1 MSANHEI
8 GVDFFLG
15 FGRALRSEGF
25 QLGSAELELFL
36 EALPTA
42 EVRDLGDVY
51 WVGRICLTTSP
62 EQIPIYDR
70 IFQQWFQ
77 NRGNAPFPGA
87 VALKREETSPAV
99 SQRERLSVE
108 MPTRSGRSSGATAAW
123 NEQLGV
129 KRLSPPDAQEL
140 SIIRSITKSLD
151 ADPPLRRSRRFRAGG
166 RDGPLHLRSILRKS
180 YRTGG
185 ELFRLIRSRRLTKA
199 RPLVLLVDVSKSMA
213 AHSRAFAHFA
223 RAALRRKGPTEALC
237 FGTQLTTVTKLLKPG
252 DAVAALDRTSA
263 AVPDWDG
270 GTRLS
275 DALAEL
281 FRSRRRTQS
290 LRGAIVILLSDGL
303 ETGSNEVM
311 AKNISRLSRLAHRL
325 IWINPLC
332 VDPQFEP
339 RASGIRA
346 ILPFA
351 DKLYGCHDLGDIA
364 GIIPGLFKDDP
375 VSLRPGQ
382 AGLIREN
389 YARARATKSL
399 PPRL

>member
-15 FGRALRSEGF
+15 FGRALRYEGF
-25 QLGSAELELFL
+25 SLGSAELELFL
-36 EALPTA
+36 KALPTA
-42 EVRDLGDVY
+42 EVKGLGDVY

-87 VALKREETSPAV
+87 VALSREQTSPA
-99 SQRERLSVE
+99 SGERLNIE
-108 MPTRSGRSSGATAAW
+108 IPTRSGRSSGATAAW
-123 NEQLGV
+123 NERLGV
-129 KRLSPPDAQEL
+129 KRLRPPDAQEL
-140 SIIRSITKSLD
+140 SIMRSITKSLD
-151 ADPPLRRSRRFRAGG
+151 ANPPLRRSRRFRAGG
-166 RDGPLHLRSILRKS
+166 RDGPLHLRRILRRS

-252 DAVAALDRTSA
+252 EAVAALDRASA

-281 FRSRRRTQS
+281 FRSSRRTQS

-303 ETGSNEVM
+303 ETGSNEAM
-311 AKNISRLSRLAHRL
+311 AKNVSRLSRLAHRL

-332 VDPQFEP
+332 ADPQFEP

-351 DKLYGCHDLGDIA
+351 DKLYGCYDLSDIA
-364 GIIPGLFKDDP
+364 GVIPGLFSDDP
-375 VSLRPGQ
+375 VSLRPVQ
-382 AGLIREN
+382 AGLIGEK
-389 YARARATKSL
+389 YTKARTTGAG
-399 PPRL
+399 